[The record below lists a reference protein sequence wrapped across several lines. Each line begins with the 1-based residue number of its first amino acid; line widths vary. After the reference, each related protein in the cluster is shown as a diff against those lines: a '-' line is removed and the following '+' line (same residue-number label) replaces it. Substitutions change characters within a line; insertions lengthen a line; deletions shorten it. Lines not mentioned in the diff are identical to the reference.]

1 MEKGLE
7 SLSRRHARL
16 VSRDRQTTLYQ
27 LLLTLRALPLH
38 LSEYMLWTDDTSRR
52 FIAEKYP
59 SFLATF
65 EGYEYPI
72 QRADAIRYL

>member
-1 MEKGLE
+1 MLDCCPV
-7 SLSRRHARL
+7 R
-16 VSRDRQTTLYQ
+16 
-27 LLLTLRALPLH
+27 
-38 LSEYMLWTDDTSRR
+38 SEYMLWTDDMSRK